1 MIINDATKLG
11 SGGSNLVLETAGKV
25 YIKVADRFYELD
37 FKNPGGRIV
46 RVGSSGED
54 QKAPEIDM
62 SQYVTKKYLKSSLSN
77 YITQRGWEDIQ
88 ETKHMLE
95 NALLDGFTESIN
107 PVTVETMQ
115 LIVGTKCL
123 QFDFI
128 DGLLTGNV
136 QGAGFELMEGNQL
149 RCPDNYIK
157 HLTID
162 GPSAV
167 RPKTPIQL
175 YSR

>member
-1 MIINDATKLG
+1 MIINDSVKLG

-37 FKNPGGRIV
+37 FKNQGLGGGRTI
-46 RVGSSGED
+46 ST
-54 QKAPEIDM
+54 APPSESPQVDL
-62 SQYVTKKYLKSSLSN
+62 SQYVTKKYLRSALSN

-88 ETKHMLE
+88 ETKQMLE
-95 NALLDGFTESIN
+95 DALLDGFTESIN
-107 PVTVETMQ
+107 PVTIETMQ
-115 LIVGTKCL
+115 LIVGTECL

-136 QGAGFELMEGNQL
+136 RGAGFELMEGNQL

-157 HLTID
+157 HLTLD

-167 RPKTPIQL
+167 RPETPIQL